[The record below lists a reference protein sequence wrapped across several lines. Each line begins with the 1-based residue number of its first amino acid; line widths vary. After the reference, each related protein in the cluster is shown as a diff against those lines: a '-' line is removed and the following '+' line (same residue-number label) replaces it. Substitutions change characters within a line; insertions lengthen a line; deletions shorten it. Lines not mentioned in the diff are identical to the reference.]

1 MRAAGG
7 AIALAGLAF
16 LSGRHGQGMSVD
28 AFAGGLL
35 NPLTVPAHILAL
47 LGLGLLIGRQDAGWR
62 LIPLAAFA
70 LALAAGLAAIA
81 LALGQTPA
89 VDVLLVATVVSGLL
103 LALALALPNVVCAV
117 VAVVVGAALG
127 LDSPPQVILMA
138 DAALALIGTWLG
150 ASCAL
155 AVVTAF
161 ASRLTR
167 DWQRI
172 GVRIVG
178 SWIAASAIL
187 VLALRFARGMLFVI
201 AAARCQRKA
210 IPRLGGWRTPAP
222 RARSPAQGVRAT
234 AHPVRRRGRR
244 R

>member
-1 MRAAGG
+1 
-7 AIALAGLAF
+7 
-16 LSGRHGQGMSVD
+16 MSAD

-47 LGLGLLIGRQDAGWR
+47 LGLGLLIGRQGAGWR
-62 LIPLAAFA
+62 LIALAAFA

-89 VDVLLVATVVSGLL
+89 VDVLLVATVVSGLM

-117 VAVVVGAALG
+117 IAVVIGAALG
-127 LDSPPQVILMA
+127 LNSPPQVIRMA
-138 DAALALIGTWLG
+138 DATLALVATWIG

-155 AVVTAF
+155 AVATAF

-187 VLALRFARGMLFVI
+187 VLALRFARGMLF
-201 AAARCQRKA
+201 AM
-210 IPRLGGWRTPAP
+210 
-222 RARSPAQGVRAT
+222 
-234 AHPVRRRGRR
+234 
-244 R
+244 